1 MAPAPLSAFL
11 EPASAWLAAASA
23 STAQTAAQFP
33 RSPAGALVAA
43 SSLASAAWPSLR
55 LALGWLLLAAGA
67 ASLLTC
73 LAMYAWAW
81 LLHGPNDLA
90 RRYGLAVF
98 KGGRGNSWALVTGG
112 SSGIGLA
119 LCRKLARQG
128 LNVAVVAVPDRL
140 LGESVEQLAAAFPLC
155 EFRAVPCTLGKGDY
169 LAQLAAATEGLDV
182 RLVFSNAGYMVTG
195 FFDDQDWARHEA
207 NIACNATAGAAVAH
221 LFVRRLRAAGA
232 RGAVA
237 FTSSPASC
245 LPSPFSCLY
254 GATKAFLT
262 HFATSLAGEVRQD
275 GIDVC
280 VMHPSPVATSFYNG
294 AHAMPTL
301 KMFQATA
308 TGPDGVAEALV
319 RGLGR
324 SVVVDHGYYSFAMR
338 LVQRVADAAF
348 LAEVISRLAHT
359 MADNTV
365 LAKARGGAGAG
376 AGAGAAPASA
386 SAVAASTAAA
396 AAAPAAGG
404 AKRRKSVS
412 R

>member
-1 MAPAPLSAFL
+1 MASLFLQPALTWLS
-11 EPASAWLAAASA
+11 AASA
-23 STAQTAAQFP
+23 SVSAAGALHP

-43 SSLASAAWPSLR
+43 AALARAAQPGAA
-55 LALGWLLLAAGA
+55 LAAHWLLLAVGA

-73 LAMYAWAW
+73 LLMYAWAW
-81 LLHGPNDLA
+81 LLHAPNDLA
-90 RRYGLAVF
+90 KRYGLAAF
-98 KGGRGNSWALVTGG
+98 KGRGGTWAVVTGG

-119 LCRKLARQG
+119 ICRKLARQG
-128 LNVAVVAVPDRL
+128 VNVVVAAVPDKVL
-140 LGESVEQLAAAFPLC
+140 DESVAQLAADFPLC
-155 EFRAVPCTLGKGDY
+155 SFLAVPVVLGRGDY
-169 LAQLAAATEGLDV
+169 LAQLAAATEALDV

-254 GATKAFLT
+254 GSTKAFLT

-275 GIDVC
+275 GIDIC
-280 VMHPSPVATSFYNG
+280 VLHPSPVATSFYDK

-324 SVVVDHGYYSFAMR
+324 SVVVDHGYYSFSMR

-359 MADNTV
+359 MSDNAV
-365 LAKARGGAGAG
+365 LKKARAAR
-376 AGAGAAPASA
+376 AAPA
-386 SAVAASTAAA
+386 AAAAA
-396 AAAPAAGG
+396 AAAPAAGAEG
-404 AKRRKSVS
+404 ASAAGKRRKSVS